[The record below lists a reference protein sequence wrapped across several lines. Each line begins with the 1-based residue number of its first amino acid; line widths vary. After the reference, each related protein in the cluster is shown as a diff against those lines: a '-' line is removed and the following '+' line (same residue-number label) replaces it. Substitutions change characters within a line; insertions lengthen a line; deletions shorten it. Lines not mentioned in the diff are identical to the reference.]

1 MTALASG
8 DMTGK
13 TVVIT
18 GANSGIG
25 FEASLEL
32 ARLGALVVMVSRDRQ
47 RGETAREAVAAVAKT
62 PPVLLIADLLSQAS
76 IRSLAVDL
84 HDRLDHIDVLINN
97 AGGTYSKRELNAD
110 GLETTFATN
119 HIAPFLLTHLTLDL
133 LKAAPAG
140 RVVAVASEIHSRKLD
155 LTNLQGEKHFSF
167 LGAYRASKT
176 ANILFTNELA
186 RRLAGTPIT
195 AIAVSPG
202 PSKTRGGDNMTGL
215 GGAFNKVMKRMP
227 FFHSAAAG
235 AKVVV
240 FAASSP
246 DLDGISGRFYMNN
259 KERKSKAVTHDRDLA
274 ARLWGISARLSN
286 LEVSM

>member
-1 MTALASG
+1 MTRADG

-13 TVVIT
+13 IVVIT

-25 FEASLEL
+25 FEASLGL

-47 RGETAREAVAAVAKT
+47 FGETARQAVAAVAKT
-62 PPVLLIADLLSQAS
+62 PPMLLIADLLSQVA
-76 IRSLAVDL
+76 IRTLATDL
-84 HDRLDHIDVLINN
+84 HDQFDHIDVLINN
-97 AGGTYSKRELNAD
+97 AGGTFSKRELNAE

-119 HIAPFLLTHLTLDL
+119 HLAAFLLTNLTLDL
-133 LKAAPAG
+133 LLAAPAG
-140 RVVAVASEIHSRKLD
+140 RVVAVASEIHSGKLD

-186 RRLAGTPIT
+186 RRLAGTPVT
-195 AIAVSPG
+195 ATAVSPG

-215 GGAFNKVMKRMP
+215 GGVFSKTMKKMP

-246 DLDGISGRFYMNN
+246 DLDGVTGRFYMKS
-259 KERKSKAVTHDRDLA
+259 KERKSKPVTHDQDLA
-274 ARLWGISARLSN
+274 VRLWDISARLSN
-286 LEVSM
+286 LEMSV

>member
-1 MTALASG
+1 
-8 DMTGK
+8 MTGK

-32 ARLGALVVMVSRDRQ
+32 ARLGALVVMVSRDRK
-47 RGETAREAVAAVAKT
+47 RGETARQAVATLAKT
-62 PPVLLIADLLSQAS
+62 PPTLLIADLVSQAS
-76 IRSLAVDL
+76 IRGLAVEL
-84 HDRLDHIDVLINN
+84 HDRFDRIDVLINN
-97 AGGTYSKRELNAD
+97 AGGTFSKREINSD
-110 GLETTFATN
+110 GLEATFATN
-119 HIAPFLLTHLTLDL
+119 HLASFLLTNLTLDL
-133 LKAAPAG
+133 LIAAPAG
-140 RVVAVASEIHSRKLD
+140 RVVVVASEAHAKKLD
-155 LTNLQGEKHFSF
+155 MGNLQGEKHYGFF
-167 LGAYRASKT
+167 PAYSASKT
-176 ANILFTNELA
+176 ANILFTYELA
-186 RRLAGTPIT
+186 RRMAGTSVT
-195 AIAVSPG
+195 ATAVSPG
-202 PSKTRGGDNMTGL
+202 PSKTRFGDNMTGM
-215 GGAFNKVMKRMP
+215 GGAFSKVMKSMP

-246 DLDGISGRFYMNN
+246 DLDGVTGRFYMKS